1 MNRKLLQLLLIL
13 GLSASVGSAQNLRI
27 REGPRFSVYKAFVGL
42 VGAAGVVTIQQP
54 ASGSKKVHFE
64 AAMVYCSVACV
75 IELERDGTAATAT
88 AATEVALT
96 PYGTATAV
104 GWSSSDVGNGTTI
117 NTIDVAAGSTVPI
130 DLVGVML
137 AQGGGTAENFTLR
150 SDSIT
155 GDIKMTIIWR
165 ED

>member
-13 GLSASVGSAQNLRI
+13 GLSASVASAQKLRI
-27 REGPRFSVYKAFVGL
+27 NEGPRFSVYKATTL
-42 VGAAGVVTIQQP
+42 SGAAEVVTIQQP
-54 ASGSKKVHFE
+54 ASGSKKVHFA

-75 IELERDGTAATAT
+75 IEIERDGTAATGT

-104 GWSSSDVGNGTTI
+104 GWHTSDVGNGTTI
-117 NTIDVAAGSTVPI
+117 NTFDVAAGSTVTV

-137 AQGGGTAENFTLR
+137 AQGGGTGENLTLR

-155 GDIKMTIIWR
+155 GDIKITIVWR